1 MHRILRLPEKTK
13 NILNKEY
20 VQNMAEPVFWLSMIV
35 LLVID
40 SVENTSVIYSDAS
53 WLTAM
58 YLFRNLLY
66 LVLIGKI
73 VFLSV
78 YKKEEMIGVVIAGI
92 IGFASLLGSGD
103 FALFKLIIVIIAA
116 KDVDFHKFVKV
127 FAIIKGTAVML
138 TLLLWRIG
146 ILGTL
151 YYQDDK
157 VGYYNTYGFCHRN
170 VLGANVAILCL
181 AWFYLRYRRL
191 KIQDIIV
198 WSAVAAVFYR
208 LASSRTSLLI
218 MMITIVGVYLFQE
231 KEQLIMNYPK
241 TRKILLWGFVSIVF
255 LCILCTVFYVR
266 YNFFWEIIDK
276 IFTKRIRFAHYCF
289 KEYGLSLFG
298 QRIPFVSSIQAQ
310 SGDIDKL
317 ILDNAYMRALLYY
330 GIIPGT
336 LYLFSYF
343 KALEMSFLKKDCALV
358 VSLVIFAVYGLSER
372 YMLDICYQFP
382 LIVACGQYF
391 FSRDDSIVNIRKLPL
406 EYGYDIIQFCKR
418 KKS

>member
-13 NILNKEY
+13 IFLNKEY
-20 VQNMAEPVFWLSMIV
+20 VQHMAEPVFWLSMIL

-40 SVENTSVIYSDAS
+40 SIENTSVIYSNSS

-66 LVLIGKI
+66 LVLIAKI

-78 YKKEEMIGVVIAGI
+78 YKKEEMIGVVITGI

-103 FALFKLIIVIIAA
+103 FALFKLVIVIIAA

-127 FAIIKGTAVML
+127 FAIIKGTAVVL
-138 TLLLWRIG
+138 TLLFWRIG

-181 AWFYLRYRRL
+181 AWFYLKYRRL
-191 KIQDIIV
+191 KIQDVIV

-208 LASSRTSLLI
+208 LAASRTSLLI
-218 MMITIVGVYLFQE
+218 MMLTIVGVYLFQK

-255 LCILCTVFYVR
+255 LCILCTIFYVR

-298 QRIPFVSSIQAQ
+298 HRIPFVSSIQAQ
-310 SGDIDKL
+310 NGDIDKL

-330 GIIPGT
+330 GIIPGVF
-336 LYLFSYF
+336 YLFSYF

-372 YMLDICYQFP
+372 YMLDVCYQFP

-391 FSRDDSIVNIRKLPL
+391 FSRDDSTVNIRKLPL

>member
-330 GIIPGT
+330 GIIPGA

-382 LIVACGQYF
+382 LIVVCGQYF
-391 FSRDDSIVNIRKLPL
+391 FSRDDSTVNIRKLPL

>member
-1 MHRILRLPEKTK
+1 MHRILRLQEKTK
-13 NILNKEY
+13 IFLNKEY
-20 VQNMAEPVFWLSMIV
+20 MQHMAEPVFWLSMIV

-40 SVENTSVIYSDAS
+40 SIENTSVIYSDAS
-53 WLTAM
+53 WLTIM
-58 YLFRNLLY
+58 YIFRNLLY

-78 YKKEEMIGVVIAGI
+78 YMKKEMIGVVIAGI

-103 FALFKLIIVIIAA
+103 FALFKLFIVIIAA

-146 ILGTL
+146 IIGAL

-191 KIQDIIV
+191 KIQDVII
-198 WSAVAAVFYR
+198 WSAVAAIFYK
-208 LASSRTSLLI
+208 LAASRTSLLI
-218 MMITIVGVYLFQE
+218 MILTIAGVYLFQK

-241 TRKILLWGFVSIVF
+241 TRRILLWGFVSIIF
-255 LCILCTVFYVR
+255 LCIICTIFYVR

-276 IFTKRIRFAHYCF
+276 LFTKRIRFAHYCF
-289 KEYGLSLFG
+289 KEYGLSFFG

-310 SGDIDKL
+310 NGDIDKL

-330 GIIPGT
+330 GIIPGA
-336 LYLFSYF
+336 LYLVSYF

-391 FSRDDSIVNIRKLPL
+391 FSRDDSTVNVRKLPL

>member
-1 MHRILRLPEKTK
+1 MHRILCLQEKTK
-13 NILNKEY
+13 IFLNKEY
-20 VQNMAEPVFWLSMIV
+20 MQHMAEPVFWLSMIV

-40 SVENTSVIYSDAS
+40 SIENTSVIYSDAS
-53 WLTAM
+53 WLTIM
-58 YLFRNLLY
+58 YIFRNLLY

-78 YKKEEMIGVVIAGI
+78 YMKKEMIGVVIAGI

-103 FALFKLIIVIIAA
+103 FALFKLSIVIIAA

-146 ILGTL
+146 ILGAL

-191 KIQDIIV
+191 KIQDVIV
-198 WSAVAAVFYR
+198 WITVAAVFYK

-218 MMITIVGVYLFQE
+218 MMLTIVGVYLFQE
-231 KEQLIMNYPK
+231 KEQLIMDYPK

-330 GIIPGT
+330 GIIPGA

-391 FSRDDSIVNIRKLPL
+391 FSRDDSTVNIRKLPL

>member
-1 MHRILRLPEKTK
+1 MIQLSKKAKVFLDK
-13 NILNKEY
+13 IY
-20 VQNMAEPVFWLSMIV
+20 VQSMAEPVFWVCMIL

-40 SVENTSVIYSDAS
+40 SIENTSVIYSDAA

-78 YKKEEMIGVVIAGI
+78 YTRTEMIAVAVTGL

-103 FALFKLIIVIIAA
+103 FTLLKLFIVIIAA
-116 KDVDFHKFVKV
+116 KDADMRKFVKV
-127 FAIIKGTAVML
+127 FALIKGTAVLL

-146 ILGTL
+146 ILEAL

-191 KIQDIIV
+191 KVQDVVI
-198 WSAVAAVFYR
+198 WSMIAALSYR
-208 LASSRTSLLI
+208 LVASRTSLLI
-218 MMITIVGVYLFQE
+218 MVLTIAGVYLFQK
-231 KEQLIMNYPK
+231 KEQLIMGFSH
-241 TRKILLWGFVSIVF
+241 TRRIVLWGFIAVIV
-255 LCILCTVFYVR
+255 LCIICTIFYVR
-266 YNFFWEIIDK
+266 YNFFWEFIDK

-310 SGDIDKL
+310 TGDVDKL

-330 GIIPGT
+330 GIIPGA
-336 LYLFSYF
+336 LYLAGYF
-343 KALEMSFLKKDCALV
+343 KVLDMSLRKKDCALL

-382 LIVACGQYF
+382 LVAAGGQYF
-391 FSRDDSIVNIRKLPL
+391 FNRNDSPGNVRELPL
-406 EYGYDIIQFCKR
+406 TYGMNILQWCKR
-418 KKS
+418 KRA

>member
-1 MHRILRLPEKTK
+1 MHRILRLQEKTK
-13 NILNKEY
+13 IFLNKEY
-20 VQNMAEPVFWLSMIV
+20 MQHMAEPVFWLSMIV

-40 SVENTSVIYSDAS
+40 SIENTSVIYSDAS
-53 WLTAM
+53 WLTIM
-58 YLFRNLLY
+58 YIFRNLLY
-66 LVLIGKI
+66 LVLIAKI

-78 YKKEEMIGVVIAGI
+78 YMKKEMIGVVIAGI

-103 FALFKLIIVIIAA
+103 FALFKLSIVIIAA
-116 KDVDFHKFVKV
+116 KDADFHKFVKV

-146 ILGTL
+146 ILGAL

-191 KIQDIIV
+191 KIQDVII
-198 WSAVAAVFYR
+198 WSAVAAIFYK
-208 LASSRTSLLI
+208 LAASRTSLLI
-218 MMITIVGVYLFQE
+218 MILTIAGVYLFQK

-241 TRKILLWGFVSIVF
+241 TRRILLWGFVSIIF
-255 LCILCTVFYVR
+255 LCIICTIFYVR

-276 IFTKRIRFAHYCF
+276 LFTKRIRFAHYCF
-289 KEYGLSLFG
+289 KEYGLSFFG

-310 SGDIDKL
+310 NGDIDKL

-330 GIIPGT
+330 GIIPGA
-336 LYLFSYF
+336 LYLVSYF
-343 KALEMSFLKKDCALV
+343 KALEMSFLEKDCALV
-358 VSLVIFAVYGLSER
+358 VSLVIFAVYGLSEG

-391 FSRDDSIVNIRKLPL
+391 FSRDDSTVNVRKLPL

>member
-13 NILNKEY
+13 IFLNKEY
-20 VQNMAEPVFWLSMIV
+20 VQHMAEPVFWLSMIL

-40 SVENTSVIYSDAS
+40 SIENTSVIYSNSS

-66 LVLIGKI
+66 LVLIAKI

-78 YKKEEMIGVVIAGI
+78 YKKEEMIGVVITGI

-103 FALFKLIIVIIAA
+103 FALFKLVIVIIAA

-127 FAIIKGTAVML
+127 FAIIKGTAVVL
-138 TLLLWRIG
+138 TLLFWRIG

-181 AWFYLRYRRL
+181 AWFYLKYRRL
-191 KIQDIIV
+191 KIQDVIV

-208 LASSRTSLLI
+208 LAASRTSLLI
-218 MMITIVGVYLFQE
+218 MMLTIVGVYLFQK

-255 LCILCTVFYVR
+255 LCILCTIFYVR

-310 SGDIDKL
+310 NGDIDKL

-330 GIIPGT
+330 GIIPGAF
-336 LYLFSYF
+336 YLFSYF

-391 FSRDDSIVNIRKLPL
+391 FSRDDSTVNIRKLPL

>member
-13 NILNKEY
+13 IFLNKEY
-20 VQNMAEPVFWLSMIV
+20 VQHMAEPVFWLSMIL

-40 SVENTSVIYSDAS
+40 SIENTSVIYSNSS

-66 LVLIGKI
+66 LVLIAKI

-78 YKKEEMIGVVIAGI
+78 YKKEEMIGVVITGI

-103 FALFKLIIVIIAA
+103 FALFKLVIVIIAA

-127 FAIIKGTAVML
+127 FAIIKGTAVVL
-138 TLLLWRIG
+138 TLLFWRIG

-181 AWFYLRYRRL
+181 AWFYLKYRRL
-191 KIQDIIV
+191 KIQDVIV

-208 LASSRTSLLI
+208 LAASRTSLLI
-218 MMITIVGVYLFQE
+218 MMLTIVGVYLFQK

-255 LCILCTVFYVR
+255 LCILCTIFYVR

-330 GIIPGT
+330 GIIPGAF
-336 LYLFSYF
+336 YLFSYF

-391 FSRDDSIVNIRKLPL
+391 FSRDDSTVNIRKLPL